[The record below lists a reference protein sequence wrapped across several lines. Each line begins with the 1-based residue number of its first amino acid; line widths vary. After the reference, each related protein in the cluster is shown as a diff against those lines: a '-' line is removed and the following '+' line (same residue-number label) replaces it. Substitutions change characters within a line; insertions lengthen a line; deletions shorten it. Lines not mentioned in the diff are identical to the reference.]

1 MKKQIKIKIYNMYNK
16 QRTSDMLITADYF
29 RLDEILKKMVGANA
43 ITNEEREELLHKS
56 GLIKQEDGRWKE
68 TPTDPRSG
76 IYPAYLTLD
85 WNFDYCTTIRNWKN
99 IKVISSIKHLLN
111 NFKYYGRFWH
121 F

>member
-1 MKKQIKIKIYNMYNK
+1 MMKQINIKIYNMYNK

-43 ITNEEREELLHKS
+43 ITNEEREELLHKA

-68 TPTDPRSG
+68 IPTDPRSG

-85 WNFDYCTTIRNWKN
+85 
-99 IKVISSIKHLLN
+99 
-111 NFKYYGRFWH
+111 
-121 F
+121 